1 MRRLC
6 CPDCS
11 ARGTSSV
18 WGSVLGV
25 NVKKLGLA
33 VALVLC
39 PLQAQARAP
48 SADEILDQANH
59 YTVKVRR
66 VGSIGFNE
74 DEGTS
79 AHATGFLVDR
89 ARGWIL
95 TNAHVAS
102 RSPVTLTVSFK
113 GQRYITAR
121 RVFVDRLTDVAVLE
135 IDPKD
140 IPSDAV
146 TAELQCNAMPRV
158 GTPVAI
164 FGHPGSLSYTAT
176 RGIISSISWVFP
188 TEIIQSDAT
197 VNGGNSGGPLIDLS
211 TGKIVGIAAAS
222 FRDTN
227 DDHSTAVSFSEPM
240 PPVCQIID
248 LLKAGRDARYRQLPA
263 AYATAE
269 DDDRPIV
276 ATVFDPTS
284 GLEIGDRIVAVNGRG
299 DVRNT
304 SDLASRLRGNEGMV
318 NVTVEREGREVV
330 LSLATRVM
338 PEITQ
343 TKSIELSGL
352 VISNQWK
359 LDSAEFQ
366 HEGYL
371 FIDFTRPGSEAEMTE
386 AYPGQHLVAVNN
398 RTFTDLDQLY
408 NYLQSLP
415 AESDIDLILKAAS
428 SEQPFYRQYHLVTLP
443 RGEPRWLEAARP
455 ADD

>member
-1 MRRLC
+1 L
-6 CPDCS
+6 
-11 ARGTSSV
+11 
-18 WGSVLGV
+18 

-33 VALVLC
+33 FALMLC
-39 PLQAQARAP
+39 PFQVKARAP

-66 VGSIGFNE
+66 VSSMGFNQ
-74 DEGTS
+74 DQGTS

-89 ARGWIL
+89 TRGWIL

-102 RSPVTLTVSFK
+102 RSPATLTISFK
-113 GQRYITAR
+113 GQKYITAR

-135 IDPKD
+135 IDPKN
-140 IPSDAV
+140 IPPDAV
-146 TAELQCNAMPRV
+146 TAELQCIAMPRV

-211 TGKIVGIAAAS
+211 TGEIVGIAAAS
-222 FRDTN
+222 FRDTD
-227 DDHSTAVSFSEPM
+227 DDHSTAVSFSEPIA
-240 PPVCQIID
+240 PVCQILD
-248 LLKAGRDARYRQLPA
+248 LLKAERDARYRQLPA
-263 AYATAE
+263 AYATAD

-276 ATVFDPTS
+276 ARVFDPAS
-284 GLEIGDRIVAVNGRG
+284 GLKVGDRIVAINGRG
-299 DVRNT
+299 HVRNT
-304 SDLASRLRGNEGMV
+304 SDLASRLRGNEAMV
-318 NVTVEREGREVV
+318 KVTVERDGLPVV

-366 HEGYL
+366 QEGYL
-371 FIDFTRPGSEAEMTE
+371 IIDFTRPGSAAEMSE
-386 AYPGQHLVAVNN
+386 AYAGQHLVAVNN

-408 NYLQSLP
+408 SYLQSLP
-415 AESDIDLILKAAS
+415 AESEVKLILKAAS
-428 SEQPFYRQYHLVTLP
+428 REQPFYRQYHLVTLP
-443 RGEPRWLEAARP
+443 RGELRWLEASQP